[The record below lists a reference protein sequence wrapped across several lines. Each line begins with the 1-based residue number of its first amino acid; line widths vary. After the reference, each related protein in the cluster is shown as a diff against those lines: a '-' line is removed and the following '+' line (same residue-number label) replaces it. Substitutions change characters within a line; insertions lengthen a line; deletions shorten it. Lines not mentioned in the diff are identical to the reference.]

1 MGSTCQAPP
10 RVFDDAEAQT
20 IASLWAGWETGNAS
34 EAEAMAKVRVLWRK
48 CGEKKTRIIDMLELP
63 EIRLAIDQ
71 QLSPV
76 RGPCP
81 SCAALQGEL
90 QEAETKLTER
100 ERQTRKLIDDYETRL
115 KEKARAARQ
124 HTKRHRGIG
133 EFLGFAWG
141 YPEWRMALV
150 LTVMLGAPWVMA
162 WPAAARY
169 RWTPYALVAGGLALL
184 LAWAA
189 AEIDETGWAQLLIKL
204 SLVGAGFAAVE
215 VSPGAWLLL
224 AVVALLTATRLI
236 DNLCERA
243 LHVPLVAAVAAF
255 FR

>member
-1 MGSTCQAPP
+1 MATAYQPP
-10 RVFDDAEAQT
+10 RVFDDTEAET
-20 IASLWAGWETGNAS
+20 IASLWAGWDTGNAS
-34 EAEAMAKVRVLWRK
+34 EAEAMNKGRILRRK
-48 CGEKKTRIIDMLELP
+48 AEEKKLRIIDMLELP
-63 EIRLAIDQ
+63 EIRLAMDQ

-90 QEAETKLTER
+90 QEAETELTER

-124 HTKRHRGIG
+124 HTKRHRGIP

-150 LTVMLGAPWVMA
+150 LALLAGAPWLMGWHV
-162 WPAAARY
+162 AAQY

-204 SLVGAGFAAVE
+204 SLVCAGFAAVE
-215 VSPGAWLLL
+215 ALPGAWLLL
-224 AVVALLTATRLI
+224 ALVALLTATRVI
-236 DNLCERA
+236 NNLCERA
-243 LHVPLVAAVAAF
+243 LHVPFVATVAAF